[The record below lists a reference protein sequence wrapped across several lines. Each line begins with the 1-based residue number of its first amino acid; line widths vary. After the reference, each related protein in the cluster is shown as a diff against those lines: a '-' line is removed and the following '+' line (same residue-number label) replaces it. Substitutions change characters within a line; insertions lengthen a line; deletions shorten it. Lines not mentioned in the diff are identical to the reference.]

1 MSRLTGK
8 CDLYDHIFMI
18 GSKGTMKDMS
28 MVEKFEVF
36 KKRTGGV
43 IYTKFPLELNSVNI
57 NNEIELV
64 NNPDILSRNADGTYT
79 YYYTNYKTLKQ
90 LNKHG
95 YYATKEIH
103 FDDILDIFPYL
114 THIISMSSS
123 DPYRE
128 TVYITYEDYNTQ
140 KEEEFRL
147 FGSNYNTDLFKKS
160 VKEEL
165 IKIVKEYY

>member
-1 MSRLTGK
+1 MSKLTGK
-8 CDLYDHIFMI
+8 CDLYDHVFMI
-18 GSKGTMKDMS
+18 GSRGVTGDMS
-28 MVEKFEVF
+28 MLEKFEVF
-36 KKRTGGV
+36 KRRTGGV
-43 IYTKFPLELNSVNI
+43 IYTKFPLELNSANI

-64 NNPDILSRNADGTYT
+64 NNPDILSKNADGTYT
-79 YYYTNYKTLKQ
+79 YYFTNYKTLKQ

-140 KEEEFRL
+140 REEESRL
-147 FGSNYNTDLFKKS
+147 FGSNYSTDLFKKS